1 MHSDKV
7 NIMLTMANKYSL
19 KTGLWKTIK
28 NGLIM
33 FVPAILAFLANVP
46 VQYVPVA
53 SLIVYFIKNYLEN
66 K

>member
-7 NIMLTMANKYSL
+7 NIILTMTNKYSL
-19 KTGLWKTIK
+19 KTGLWKTLK
-28 NGLIM
+28 NGLVM

-46 VQYVPVA
+46 IQYVPIA
-53 SLIVYFIKNYLEN
+53 SLIVYFIKNYIEN

>member
-1 MHSDKV
+1 MIKISKD
-7 NIMLTMANKYSL
+7 YSL

-28 NGLIM
+28 NWLIM

-46 VQYVPVA
+46 VQYTPIA
-53 SLIVYFIKNYLEN
+53 SLIVYFIKNFIEN